1 MFSVAGM
8 TVTMIDSAA
17 RMRAMV
23 SSPPE
28 DWQNA
33 ARRLW
38 QPMAGMYFF
47 IPRWA
52 GLSRSPRPELR
63 VRTRCREGS
72 DPGAIDTLERADAG
86 PYRASARHGAGGI
99 PGSENPTLTLPD
111 LTVLLVLG
119 DPRNKHFTNEI
130 RGLSAFGGISG
141 YISITI
147 WPTDEVLDRL
157 EGIALHELHHNVRY
171 SPGGVVWS
179 PQTVTVGEHV
189 VAEGLADLFAVDL
202 VGQQG
207 FTHFVSQETR
217 TSDAVLR
224 RVSEGLDVT
233 GMQDF
238 AAWVLGDASAR
249 QFGATPVGVP
259 TGWLR
264 SGRPDRQGLPGC
276 HRADC
281 PPRRR
286 WPRRPPR
293 SWRWPCHS
301 WLRNAE
307 LADRRRRARGVD
319 CPGTR

>member
-1 MFSVAGM
+1 MFSIAGM

-23 SSPPE
+23 NSPPE

-47 IPRWA
+47 IPGGPDLA
-52 GLSRSPRPELR
+52 EVHAQNFGFGPDAAKEAIL
-63 VRTRCREGS
+63 
-72 DPGAIDTLERADAG
+72 GAIDTLERADAWG
-86 PYRASARHGAGGI
+86 RIELALDTGLRNL
-99 PGSENPTLTLPD
+99 GSENPTLTLPD

-119 DPRNKHFTNEI
+119 DPTNKYFTNEI

-141 YISITI
+141 YIAITI

-171 SPGGVVWS
+171 SPGGVVWN

-189 VAEGLADLFAVDL
+189 VAEGLADLFAVDV

-249 QFGATPVGVP
+249 LFGATPVGVP
-259 TGWLR
+259 TGAGYAAG
-264 SGRPDRQGLPGC
+264 GRIATAYLDATGQSAASAVATPAAEILAVALPQLGLEMP
-276 HRADC
+276 
-281 PPRRR
+281 
-286 WPRRPPR
+286 
-293 SWRWPCHS
+293 
-301 WLRNAE
+301 
-307 LADRRRRARGVD
+307 
-319 CPGTR
+319 TR